1 MSLHMNRGRRRR
13 TLPDLTGN
21 TKVEFVSARQSPRNS
36 LRWAVTINV
45 NGWPHDIAMWA
56 KDELDVM
63 KQVMEMQRGIQPD
76 TAFDDSR

>member
-1 MSLHMNRGRRRR
+1 MNRGRRRR
-13 TLPDLTGN
+13 TLPDLTNGAS
-21 TKVEFVSARQSPRNS
+21 VEFVRAKQSPRS
-36 LRWAVTINV
+36 PMRWAVTINV
-45 NGWPHDIAMWA
+45 NGWPHDLAMWA